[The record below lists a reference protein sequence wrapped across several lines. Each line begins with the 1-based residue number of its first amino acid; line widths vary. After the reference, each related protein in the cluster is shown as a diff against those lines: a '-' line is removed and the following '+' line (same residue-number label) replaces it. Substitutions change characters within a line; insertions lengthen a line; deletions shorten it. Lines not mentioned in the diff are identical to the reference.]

1 MTEFADYTMAEIAGY
16 LSLWMAIHDVDP
28 APDGTISEKQASEIA
43 GNIIEALSSYL
54 VFGAA
59 PKAVD
64 DRAVRGLAHFGM
76 ESLPQRPQSP
86 QPRHRLR
93 TERGVICYPGVERL
107 PARR

>member
-59 PKAVD
+59 PRAVD
-64 DRAVRGLAHFGM
+64 DSAVRGLAHFGM
-76 ESLPQRPQSP
+76 EPLPQRGQSP
-86 QPRHRLR
+86 RPRQRLR
-93 TERGVICYPGVERL
+93 TEHGVFSYPGGERL